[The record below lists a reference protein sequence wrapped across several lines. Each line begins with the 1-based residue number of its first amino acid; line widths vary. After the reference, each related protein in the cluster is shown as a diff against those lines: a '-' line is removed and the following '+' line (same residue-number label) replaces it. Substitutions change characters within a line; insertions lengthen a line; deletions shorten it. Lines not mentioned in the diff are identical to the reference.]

1 MKIICTTVVRAAE
14 HGSNH
19 GGLYV
24 IDVEEER
31 VIHYAPYDE
40 KFVNDN
46 ERGGERGL
54 RGICVLDDRIIVAS
68 ATSLIELDKETFE
81 VVKRLEDREAFR
93 SIHEICFFAG
103 SIWVT
108 STAIDCIVQVD
119 LDFNV
124 VGIYQILGESQ
135 SDYKILT
142 GKHLTDV
149 SKVQENDSF
158 HINSIS
164 SFSDRLVVGGLITH
178 LYDFDTMSV
187 VESMPIIQN
196 AKSFQHN
203 FYEYDNFN
211 LVNLTGWNKL
221 GVIRNSICETTDVPR
236 SKSVKYYA
244 DDIAEN
250 NWNRGL
256 ARLENYIFVGSSP
269 ARVLMF
275 DMKTKKFEK
284 EIGLEE
290 DMRHCIHGLEIL
302 EP

>member
-24 IDVEEER
+24 INVEDES
-31 VIHYAPYDE
+31 VLHYAPYDE
-40 KFVNDN
+40 YFVNDN

-81 VVKRLEDREAFR
+81 VVRKLEDREVFR

-108 STAIDCIVQVD
+108 STAIDCIVRVD

-124 VGIYQILGESQ
+124 VGLYQIIGESM
-135 SDYKILT
+135 SDYKMLT
-142 GKHLTDV
+142 GKHLTDI
-149 SKVQENDSF
+149 SKVQENDNF

-164 SFSDRLVVGGLITH
+164 SFSGRLVFGGLITH
-178 LYDFDTMSV
+178 LYDFDTMNV
-187 VESMPIIQN
+187 VEAMPIIQN

-203 FYEYDNFN
+203 FYEYNDMQI
-211 LVNLTGWNKL
+211 VNLTGWQKL
-221 GVIRNSICETTDVPR
+221 GFIKHSICKTVDVPR
-236 SKSVKYYA
+236 SKAVKYYA

-256 ARLENYIFVGSSP
+256 AREDNLVFVGSSP

-275 DMKTKKFEK
+275 DMGTEKFEK
-284 EIGLEE
+284 TIGLED